1 MEKLINIHLKV
12 VLVSSQILSILNSN
26 ELAIIG
32 AVDNRLTDRL
42 SLIFILI
49 GQLKLEGEPLNQK
62 ATYCVNEFIN
72 RTSQN
77 KLGRKEIYGVSL

>member
-1 MEKLINIHLKV
+1 MSYKV
-12 VLVSSQILSILNSN
+12 IVWKANGEVNKYPFESGATIQQILSILNSK

-49 GQLKLEGEPLNQK
+49 GQLKLEANL
-62 ATYCVNEFIN
+62 
-72 RTSQN
+72 
-77 KLGRKEIYGVSL
+77 